1 MFLYFTSGTK
11 YIVDGL
17 LFKVANPAEGP
28 YLSSFELAN
37 KAAGHDLR
45 GAIAIYH
52 AIGAVKAQVP
62 MNLNIS
68 LMGII
73 DHLGFRVSRREGERK
88 EGLRTLCVVL
98 CACCALCMLLLL
110 CSAAYVLLCAFVYA
124 VMCAL
129 CCAVCCELHSI
140 TGINNARLLPLL
152 LYRCLSSGTGHD
164 SP

>member
-1 MFLYFTSGTK
+1 MFFSFFSTGTK

-37 KAAGHDLR
+37 KGAGHDLR

-52 AIGAVKAQVP
+52 AIGAVKARVP

-73 DHLGFRVSRREGERK
+73 DHLGFRVSPREGKRG
-88 EGLRTLCVVL
+88 EGLYARCVHAVL
-98 CACCALCMLLLL
+98 CACCVC
-110 CSAAYVLLCAFVYA
+110 CVLLCATYCVLLCMLTAAHKRICYVVC
-124 VMCAL
+124 VMLCAL
-129 CCAVCCELHSI
+129 CCVLCAVCIVLC
-140 TGINNARLLPLL
+140 AAF
-152 LYRCLSSGTGHD
+152 
-164 SP
+164 